1 MRERRLAAGWR
12 FLSSAGGDNCG
23 NHVKIL
29 PLNPAKVRADAN
41 PTGGRARR
49 GGKFLERNAQEK
61 RAAERSGAG
70 LQEQA
75 NRRGAAACGV
85 EQFVRLSVEMAGC
98 QIPEIIFGE
107 PGIERILRREFQK
120 PRVGPQ

>member
-1 MRERRLAAGWR
+1 MRERRLATGWR
-12 FLSSAGGDNCG
+12 FLSSSGGDNCG

-29 PLNPAKVRADAN
+29 PLNPAEVRADAN

-49 GGKFLERNAQEK
+49 GGKFFERNAQEK
-61 RAAERSGAG
+61 RAAERGGAR

-75 NRRGAAACGV
+75 NRGGAAACGV
-85 EQFVRLSVEMAGC
+85 QQFVRLGVEMAGC

-107 PGIERILRREFQK
+107 ASHGGIPPSEFQK
-120 PRVGPQ
+120 TPGCP

>member
-29 PLNPAKVRADAN
+29 PLNPAEVRADAN
-41 PTGGRARR
+41 PADGRTWR
-49 GGKFLERNAQEK
+49 GGKFFEWNAQQK
-61 RAAERSGAG
+61 RAAQRSGAG

-75 NRRGAAACGV
+75 DRGGAAACGV
-85 EQFVRLSVEMAGC
+85 EQFVRLGVEMAGC

-107 PGIERILRREFQK
+107 PGIERILRCEFQK
-120 PRVGPQ
+120 PRVGP